1 MTPSFLY
8 PVALN
13 LHGKLCVVVGNGAVG
28 QRKAEALKEAGAEV
42 AVLSLETT
50 GPFVE
55 TQLEGA
61 FLVVAATDNP
71 TVNEAIANAARER
84 GILLNLAA
92 PGEETDEGDFAT
104 MASVRRGSLL
114 LAVTTG
120 GAGPALSSRL
130 KKELHTQFGPEWAL
144 LTALLAEAR
153 AEAKKRITDPTE
165 RAERLRTLANS
176 ETLLEKLRTGDFEGA
191 MQETTECLAM
201 TDDL

>member
-13 LHGKLCVVVGNGAVG
+13 LHGKTCVVVGDGAVG
-28 QRKAEALKEAGAEV
+28 RRKAEALREAGATV
-42 AVLSLETT
+42 TVLSLETT

-55 TQLEGA
+55 TQLDGA

-71 TVNEAIANAARER
+71 AVNEAIANAAQER

-120 GAGPALSSRL
+120 GAGPALSARL
-130 KKELHTQFGPEWAL
+130 KKELHAQFGPEWAL

-153 AEAKKRITDPTE
+153 AEAKKRIADPTE
-165 RAERLRTLANS
+165 RAERLRALASS

-191 MQETTECLAM
+191 MQETSECL
-201 TDDL
+201 T

>member
-1 MTPSFLY
+1 MEPSSLY

-13 LHGKLCVVVGNGAVG
+13 LHGKTCIVVGGGSVG
-28 QRKAEALKEAGAEV
+28 RRKADALREAGAEV
-42 AVLSLETT
+42 TVLSLETT
-50 GPFVE
+50 GPFEE

-61 FLVVAATDNP
+61 FLVVAATDDP
-71 TVNEAIANAARER
+71 AVNDAVAQAAHQR
-84 GILLNLAA
+84 GVLLNLAA

-120 GAGPALSSRL
+120 GAGPALSARL
-130 KKELHTQFGPEWAL
+130 KRELHTQFGPEWAL

-153 AEAKKRITDPTE
+153 AEAKKRIADPAE
-165 RAERLRTLANS
+165 RTERLRALANS

-191 MQETTECLAM
+191 MQETGEHLSITP
-201 TDDL
+201 